1 MLTVQHRPR
10 EGTSA
15 RGPQCAISED
25 KMEAQLSSPTAK
37 KHPHPIAALVPIPA
51 SHVKEGKSDPAFQ
64 DPGGEDV
71 LSFPTQTAL
80 DWGSVN
86 VNSFSC
92 TAWVDLNYL
101 SLGADQSSGQ
111 EREKERGRE
120 GKKRGREGREKEKG
134 RRGKEVWMRRGRESW
149 MD

>member
-1 MLTVQHRPR
+1 M
-10 EGTSA
+10 
-15 RGPQCAISED
+15 
-25 KMEAQLSSPTAK
+25 
-37 KHPHPIAALVPIPA
+37 
-51 SHVKEGKSDPAFQ
+51 
-64 DPGGEDV
+64 

-101 SLGADQSSGQ
+101 SLGADQSSRPR
-111 EREKERGRE
+111 ERRREKGRE

-134 RRGKEVWMRRGRESW
+134 GRGKEVWMRREESW
-149 MD
+149 MN